1 MCPKYYIQ
9 FGQALSTHL
18 VNKHSYT
25 DVALKEFFGNCY
37 YAGKEESSKN
47 FHCEFGQRNFKGK
60 KWLINHIST
69 THCNYIQSPHL
80 HRLLVEPSLNEIVS
94 KKARRKLTKCNHCN
108 KRFSDAAKHKCKIPP
123 AANDSI
129 GQQVFNFSDNYFLD
143 ESIIKAN
150 FSTESD
156 DFNDTYEIKDSP
168 YLTELKS
175 LVQES
180 KFHVLHLN
188 INSVFCKFFNCSI
201 KLWHVI
207 IFLKKIVLYTGLF
220 DCLM

>member
-1 MCPKYYIQ
+1 MDLNISMDFSHLENGFNTKRRHQNIASTTGTAESKSESKFKYPFCQALQ

-80 HRLLVEPSLNEIVS
+80 HRLLVEPSLNEIIQ
-94 KKARRKLTKCNHCN
+94 KKPDVN
-108 KRFSDAAKHKCKIPP
+108 
-123 AANDSI
+123 
-129 GQQVFNFSDNYFLD
+129 
-143 ESIIKAN
+143 
-150 FSTESD
+150 
-156 DFNDTYEIKDSP
+156 
-168 YLTELKS
+168 
-175 LVQES
+175 
-180 KFHVLHLN
+180 
-188 INSVFCKFFNCSI
+188 
-201 KLWHVI
+201 
-207 IFLKKIVLYTGLF
+207 
-220 DCLM
+220 